1 MSQKEVLTRSQVP
14 VEFTWDTASIFADDT
29 SWEQSFKSAEDTLET
44 AASFKGKLTE
54 SPKSLLKAL
63 EYRNHVIQLV
73 EHLYTYAHLKSDVD
87 TTNALY
93 LGFQSRAR
101 SLYGKLASELSYYDT
116 ELLEADEDLVRSY
129 LHQDALKIYSHEFE
143 ILFKRRAHILSD
155 KEENILAMASEVL
168 GASGQIFSILN
179 NADLKLPQIKGEDG
193 TQVQLSQGRYGL
205 FLESKQRDVRKE
217 AFKAM
222 YATYGAFKN
231 TFAATLSTNIKAHN
245 FNSKVRHFNSAR
257 EAALF
262 GNHIPESV
270 YDALVN
276 AIQEGLPLLHKYVAL
291 RKKVL
296 KLDDLRM
303 YDLYVPMVEDV
314 EMKFTYDEA
323 KEVILKALSVLGE
336 DYVSHLKE
344 AFENRWI
351 DVLENTGKRSGA
363 YSSGSYNT
371 NPFILLNWQD
381 NLDNVYTLAHELGH
395 SIHSYYTRKN
405 QPFIYG
411 DYSIFVAEVASTT
424 NENLLTAYLLKTYKD
439 PKIQATII
447 NHYLDGVKGTVY
459 RQTQF
464 AEFEHFIHQADSDG
478 IALTSDALSEKYD
491 AINKAYYGPEMT
503 YDEEIAS
510 EWARIPHFYYNYYVY
525 QYATGFSAASA
536 LAYKILNEGEAAVT
550 NYLKFLKAGSSV
562 TPIDALKIAGVDM
575 SSNQATLDA
584 LKLFKQRLDEFENLI
599 K

>member
-1 MSQKEVLTRSQVP
+1 MSQKEVLLRNQVP
-14 VEFTWDTASIFADDT
+14 VELTWDTTTIFEKDK
-29 SWEQSFKSAEDTLET
+29 SWEESFKAAEDALLE
-44 AASFKGKLTE
+44 ASLFKGKLSA
-54 SPKSLLKAL
+54 SPKALLKAL
-63 EYRNHVIQLV
+63 EYRNHVVQLV
-73 EHLYTYAHLKSDVD
+73 GHLYSYAHLQSDVD
-87 TTNALY
+87 TANTLY
-93 LGFQSRAR
+93 QGFQSRAR
-101 SLYGKLASELSYYDT
+101 SLYARLASELSYYDT
-116 ELLEADEDLVRSY
+116 ELLEADEALLRRY
-129 LHQDALKIYSHEFE
+129 LEEDNLQLYKHEFE

-155 KEENILAMASEVL
+155 KEENLLAQASEVL

-179 NADLKLPQIKGEDG
+179 NADLKLPMIEGEG
-193 TQVQLSQGRYGL
+193 KEMVQLSQGRYGL
-205 FLESKQRDVRKE
+205 FLESKDRVVRE
-217 AFKAM
+217 NAFKAM

-231 TFAATLSTNIKAHN
+231 TFASTLATNVKAHN
-245 FNSKVRHFNSAR
+245 FNAKVRHFASAR

-262 GNHIPESV
+262 SNHIPESV

-276 AIQEGLPLLHKYVAL
+276 AVHEGTPLLHKYVSL

-296 KLDDLRM
+296 KLQDLRM

-314 EMKFTYDEA
+314 DLKFTYEQA
-323 KEVILKALSVLGE
+323 KEIILNALSVLGE

-344 AFENRWI
+344 AFEKRWI

-371 NPFILLNWQD
+371 NPFILMNWQD

-395 SIHSYYTRKN
+395 SMHSFYTRKN

-439 PKIQATII
+439 PKVQATII

-464 AEFEHFIHQADSDG
+464 AEFEHFIHTADATG
-478 IALTSDALSEKYD
+478 VALTSDALSQKYD
-491 AINKAYYGPEMT
+491 EINRLYYGTEMT
-503 YDEEIAS
+503 YDTEIS
-510 EWARIPHFYYNYYVY
+510 TEWARIPHFYYNYYVY

-536 LAYKILNEGEAAVT
+536 LAYKIIQEGQAAVDH
-550 NYLKFLKAGSSV
+550 YLKFLKAGSSV
-562 TPIDALKIAGVDM
+562 TPIEALKIAGVDM

-584 LKLFKQRLDEFENLI
+584 LKLFKQRLDEFESLI
-599 K
+599 Q

>member
-1 MSQKEVLTRSQVP
+1 MSQKEVLLRNQVP
-14 VEFTWDTASIFADDT
+14 VELTWDTTTIFEKDK
-29 SWEQSFKSAEDTLET
+29 SWEESFKAAEDALLE
-44 AASFKGKLTE
+44 ASLFKGKLSA
-54 SPKSLLKAL
+54 SPKALLKAL
-63 EYRNHVIQLV
+63 EYRNHVVQLV
-73 EHLYTYAHLKSDVD
+73 EHLYSYAHLQSDVD
-87 TTNALY
+87 TANTLY
-93 LGFQSRAR
+93 QGFQSRAR
-101 SLYGKLASELSYYDT
+101 SLYARLASELSYYDT
-116 ELLEADEDLVRSY
+116 ELLEADEALLRRY
-129 LHQDALKIYSHEFE
+129 LEEDNLQLYKHEFE

-155 KEENILAMASEVL
+155 KEENLLAQASEVL

-179 NADLKLPQIKGEDG
+179 NADLKLPMIEGEG
-193 TQVQLSQGRYGL
+193 KEMVQLSQGRYGL
-205 FLESKQRDVRKE
+205 FLESKDRVVRE
-217 AFKAM
+217 NAFKAM

-231 TFAATLSTNIKAHN
+231 TFASTLATNVKAHN
-245 FNSKVRHFNSAR
+245 FNAKVRHFASAR

-262 GNHIPESV
+262 SNHIPESV

-276 AIQEGLPLLHKYVAL
+276 AVHEGTPLLHKYVSL

-296 KLDDLRM
+296 KLQDLRM

-314 EMKFTYDEA
+314 DLKFTYEQA
-323 KEVILKALSVLGE
+323 KEIILNALSVLGE

-344 AFENRWI
+344 AFEKRWI

-371 NPFILLNWQD
+371 NPFILMNWQD

-395 SIHSYYTRKN
+395 SMHSFYTRKN

-439 PKIQATII
+439 PKVQATII

-464 AEFEHFIHQADSDG
+464 AEFEHFIHTADASG
-478 IALTSDALSEKYD
+478 VALTSDALSQKYD
-491 AINKAYYGPEMT
+491 EINRLYYGTEMT
-503 YDEEIAS
+503 YDTEIS
-510 EWARIPHFYYNYYVY
+510 TEWARIPHFYYNYYVY

-536 LAYKILNEGEAAVT
+536 LAYKIIQEGQAAVDH
-550 NYLKFLKAGSSV
+550 YLKFLKAGSSV
-562 TPIDALKIAGVDM
+562 TPIEALKIAGVDM

-584 LKLFKQRLDEFENLI
+584 LKLFKQRLDEFESLI
-599 K
+599 Q

>member
-1 MSQKEVLTRSQVP
+1 MSQKEVLLRSQVP
-14 VEFTWDTASIFADDT
+14 LELTWDTTTIFDNDA
-29 SWEQSFKSAEDTLET
+29 SWEESFLAAEDALKE
-44 AASFKGKLTE
+44 ASSFKGKLAS
-54 SPKSLLKAL
+54 SPKQLLKAL
-63 EYRNHVIQLV
+63 EYRNHVVQLV
-73 EHLYTYAHLKSDVD
+73 EHLYSYAHLQSDVD
-87 TTNALY
+87 TANTLY
-93 LGFQSRAR
+93 QGFQSRAR
-101 SLYGKLASELSYYDT
+101 SLYARLASELSYYDT
-116 ELLEADEDLVRSY
+116 ELLETDEALLRRY
-129 LHQDALKIYSHEFE
+129 LEEDNLKLYKHEFE

-155 KEENILAMASEVL
+155 KEENLLAQASEVL

-179 NADLKLPQIKGEDG
+179 NADLKLPMIEGEG
-193 TQVQLSQGRYGL
+193 KEMVQLSQGRYGL
-205 FLESKQRDVRKE
+205 FLESKDRVVRE
-217 AFKAM
+217 NAFKAM
-222 YATYGAFKN
+222 YATYGSFKN
-231 TFAATLSTNIKAHN
+231 TFASTLATNVKAHN
-245 FNSKVRHFNSAR
+245 FNAKVRNFASAR

-262 GNHIPESV
+262 SNHIPESV
-270 YDALVN
+270 YDALVS
-276 AIQEGLPLLHKYVAL
+276 AVHEGTPLLHKYVSL

-296 KLDDLRM
+296 KLQDLRM

-314 EMKFTYDEA
+314 DLKFTYEQA
-323 KEVILKALSVLGE
+323 KEIILKALSVLGE

-371 NPFILLNWQD
+371 NPFILMNWQD

-395 SIHSYYTRKN
+395 SMHSFYTRKN

-439 PKIQATII
+439 PKVQATII

-464 AEFEHFIHQADSDG
+464 AEFEHFIHTADASG
-478 IALTSDALSEKYD
+478 VALTSDALSQKYD
-491 AINKAYYGPEMT
+491 EINRLYYGTEMT
-503 YDEEIAS
+503 YDTEIS
-510 EWARIPHFYYNYYVY
+510 TEWARIPHFYYNYYVY

-536 LAYKILNEGEAAVT
+536 LAYKIINDGQAAVD

-562 TPIDALKIAGVDM
+562 TPIEALKIAGVDM

-584 LKLFKQRLDEFENLI
+584 LKLFKQRLDEFEALI